1 MPHGLGPTRA
11 RVLALLQRSGDPLSV
26 SEIAAQL
33 SLHRN
38 SVRFHLDALEEQGFV
53 HHSVAVT
60 GHQGRPPLQYTATN
74 DSPTIGSVHM
84 MEMVEVLL
92 ERFVAPSP
100 DAYDQ
105 ALKAGRDW
113 GARILRDDPAA
124 DPALVVDALVRYF
137 GERGFATSSSKEAF
151 NFARC
156 PFRHSVSDDTL
167 PLVCSMHRG
176 FVEGY
181 LEAGGSPDR
190 VASMNVGPR
199 LCTVALTPSVP
210 APSH

>member
-11 RVLALLQRSGDPLSV
+11 RVLALLQRSPRPLSV
-26 SEIAAQL
+26 SDIAAEL
-33 SLHRN
+33 DLHRN
-38 SVRFHLDALEEQGFV
+38 SVRFHLDALESQGFV
-53 HHSVAVT
+53 NHSVAAT
-60 GHQGRPPLQYTATN
+60 GHQGRPPLQYTATH

-100 DAYDQ
+100 NAYDL
-105 ALKAGRDW
+105 ALQAGRDW
-113 GARILRDDPAA
+113 GTRILEDEAAA
-124 DPALVVDALVRYF
+124 DPREVVDSLVRYF
-137 GERGFATSSSKEAF
+137 GERGFATSSAPGAF

-156 PFRHSVSDDTL
+156 PLRNSVSDDVL

-181 LEAGGSPDR
+181 LEAGGSPER
-190 VASMNVGPR
+190 VASMNVGPQ
-199 LCTVALTPSVP
+199 LCTVALTASTSSSE
-210 APSH
+210 A